1 MFDSDIGPEDG
12 DLEDGETVPH
22 LLSVDH
28 NSNYSS
34 IFGGNYSSIIGD
46 PLCDED
52 GHVMIYQTGDAED
65 GYPEDGDS
73 EDGETVPHLLS
84 VESIESTMFYAA
96 KYLSKN
102 FHQHSS
108 RCRKR
113 KYGKVQCAVTRPTDN
128 TQG

>member
-1 MFDSDIGPEDG
+1 MKCWNLLQRAQRATHLHLMGAAELFDSDSDIGPEDG
-12 DLEDGETVPH
+12 DLEDDETVPH
-22 LLSVDH
+22 L
-28 NSNYSS
+28 
-34 IFGGNYSSIIGD
+34 
-46 PLCDED
+46 ED
-52 GHVMIYQTGDAED
+52 V
-65 GYPEDGDS
+65 
-73 EDGETVPHLLS
+73 ETVPHLLS

-113 KYGKVQCAVTRPTDN
+113 KYGKVICAETRPTDN